1 MSKQEGLELT
11 LAMIQ
16 YMDIDPGVPALLLY
30 RLLPLFLS
38 SWCSLVAILSHR
50 GPFDLTEY
58 VEVVRLHLYPIV
70 SS

>member
-1 MSKQEGLELT
+1 MS
-11 LAMIQ
+11 Q
-16 YMDIDPGVPALLLY
+16 YMDIDPGVLALLLLLY

-38 SWCSLVAILSHR
+38 SWCSLAAILLSQ

-58 VEVVRLHLYPIV
+58 VEAVRLHLHPTV